1 MDHSEACLTNARDAK
16 HTAFSLFAICYSPF
30 TFEVF
35 PMSLFK
41 SAEDRRIERDIKIR
55 QGIRRIGKAIAEQNK
70 FTDEFVRNA
79 RRAKEIGDNAQYV
92 FIRNS
97 LKKTATVKKMLER
110 QLLAVKNALIIK
122 RQAEAST
129 DFAEAMGIM
138 AGEISRMFGE
148 TDLVKTQTD
157 WEKAMAQSQSMEERM
172 SMFLETVEDIA
183 ASDTAETPAEVVT
196 DQEIDAMIEAEAES
210 EHAKDMDELDALRSE
225 LNALKEKSEKESK

>member
-1 MDHSEACLTNARDAK
+1 
-16 HTAFSLFAICYSPF
+16 
-30 TFEVF
+30 
-35 PMSLFK
+35 MSLFK
-41 SAEDRRIERDIKIR
+41 SSEERRIERDIKIR
-55 QGIRRIGKAIAEQNK
+55 QGIRRIEKAITEQGK
-70 FTDEFVRNA
+70 FTDEFVKNA
-79 RRAKEIGDNAQYV
+79 RRAKDIGDNSQYV

-97 LKKTATVKKMLER
+97 LKKTATVRKMLER

-196 DQEIDAMIEAEAES
+196 DQEIDAMIEAESES
-210 EHAKDMDELDALRSE
+210 EHAKDMDELDELRAE
-225 LNALKEKSEKESK
+225 LNALKDKSEKESK